1 MFPKQLEGIYI
12 IYAGIND
19 LYEVATELEDV
30 ASKWR
35 DIGLALRLHDPDLS
49 VIDTEGK
56 LVDGCLKDMLRLWL
70 NQSYDVRKHG
80 EPSWQMLAEAVRARS
95 GGNNPAIA
103 DQIHQKHPRFLCSSV

>member
-1 MFPKQLEGIYI
+1 MG

-19 LYEVATELEDV
+19 LFDVATELEDV

-35 DIGLALRLHDPDLS
+35 QIGLALRLHDPDLT

-56 LVDGCLKDMLRLWL
+56 SVRGRLEDMLRLWL
-70 NQSYDVRKHG
+70 NRRYDVGKYG

-103 DQIHQKHPRFLCSSV
+103 DQIQQKYPSVLCSAV